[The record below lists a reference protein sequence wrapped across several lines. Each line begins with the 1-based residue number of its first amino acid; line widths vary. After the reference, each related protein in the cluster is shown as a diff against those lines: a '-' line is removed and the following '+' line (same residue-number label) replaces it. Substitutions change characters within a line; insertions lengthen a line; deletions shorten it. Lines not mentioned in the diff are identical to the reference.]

1 MIKVNKV
8 KPLFNNIIT
17 TADKYEEDQMAGG
30 IIAIQKGE
38 IKEFQ
43 KVIAVGSSVRDVK
56 EGDLIKLR
64 FDRFFVKK
72 HKQGSMIDGVIQDN
86 PVVNVSVPAVF
97 INNQQCLMINDVDV
111 EYIVLDSEEVEDCKI
126 VVPENKIVVAD
137 PALVDTKRLR

>member
-1 MIKVNKV
+1 MIKVANV

-56 EGDLIKLR
+56 EGDLI
-64 FDRFFVKK
+64 
-72 HKQGSMIDGVIQDN
+72 
-86 PVVNVSVPAVF
+86 
-97 INNQQCLMINDVDV
+97 
-111 EYIVLDSEEVEDCKI
+111 
-126 VVPENKIVVAD
+126 
-137 PALVDTKRLR
+137 